1 MGYVAFSFEDRSA
14 FKTDCFHRFI
24 ESLPIEMYRVKGFA
38 LLEDKRFFLNHVGG
52 NTEWVELDEVG
63 PTKLAFVGWQVN
75 EEETLKALKGCL
87 NP

>member
-1 MGYVAFSFEDRSA
+1 
-14 FKTDCFHRFI
+14 
-24 ESLPIEMYRVKGFA
+24 MYRVKGFA